1 MNLPFDPLIIKIY
14 INLYQ
19 NFKIVPGPNGAD
31 QKKKKKKKKFKIKRK
46 KKKKHKHH
54 YALINKVQSLSQS
67 QVYSPL
73 ATSHSPTGSI

>member
-1 MNLPFDPLIIKIY
+1 MNLPFDPLSIKIY

-31 QKKKKKKKKFKIKRK
+31 QKKKKKKIQKKKK

>member
-31 QKKKKKKKKFKIKRK
+31 QKKKKKKKKEKE

>member
-31 QKKKKKKKKFKIKRK
+31 QKKKKKNSKEKEK